1 MLKIID
7 RTLTTFDENLPSGEK
22 LLEFCIMLIKTGIN
36 VIIADD
42 SISCVALGT
51 GKALDNIEAIEASAL
66 SEGRG
71 NYKGNY
77 RR

>member
-1 MLKIID
+1 M
-7 RTLTTFDENLPSGEK
+7 EK
-22 LLEFCIMLIKTGIN
+22 IN

-51 GKALDNIEAIEASAL
+51 GKALDNIESIEESGL
-66 SEGRG
+66 STS
-71 NYKGNY
+71 NGNY